1 MAFGDHS
8 MSDDHTEKPPEDVD
22 APDSGVEDVGAGG
35 DTREKSADDRA
46 AANDDFQSDQPDY
59 AAINPDDLVLA
70 LDGFEGPIDLL
81 LTLSREHKIDIT
93 KISILALAEQYLSFI
108 QRARELHLEIAAD
121 YLVMAAWLA
130 YLKSRLLLPVQN
142 EDEEGDDP
150 AELAARLAFQLQRLE
165 AMQNASQKLLDRPRL
180 GQDFFRRGMP
190 EKVVVSNKIIWDV
203 SLFDLLQAYGS
214 IRQREAGSTLRIAP
228 TELFSMDQAVQRL
241 RTILGDMP
249 DWNTLEAYLPDNISD
264 PLVRRS
270 AMASTFAA
278 SLELVRE
285 GVLDIQQSGLFSPIL
300 IRKAKVVR
308 LWGADAGREP
318 PKSPPIPTDT
328 NTKETG
334 VVASDQ
340 DTKDQELNDE

>member
-1 MAFGDHS
+1 
-8 MSDDHTEKPPEDVD
+8 MSDDKPQQPAQDADATENSERVEGADKVNG
-22 APDSGVEDVGAGG
+22 AP
-35 DTREKSADDRA
+35 
-46 AANDDFQSDQPDY
+46 ANDDFQADTPDY
-59 AAINPDDLVLA
+59 AAVNPDDLVLA

-142 EDEEGDDP
+142 DDEEGEDP

-165 AMQNASQKLLDRPRL
+165 AMQNVSQKLLDRPRL

-203 SLFDLLQAYGS
+203 SLFELLKAYGS
-214 IRQREAGSTLRIAP
+214 LRQREAGSTLRIAP
-228 TELFSMDQAVQRL
+228 TELFSMDQAVARL

-249 DWNTLEAYLPDNISD
+249 DWDTLEAYLPANITD

-285 GVLDIQQSGLFSPIL
+285 GVLDIQQNGLFSPIL

-308 LWGADAGREP
+308 LWGADAGLEP
-318 PKSPPIPTDT
+318 PKAPDEDPDED
-328 NTKETG
+328 ND
-334 VVASDQ
+334 AS
-340 DTKDQELNDE
+340 TEVEEEQELRDE